1 MLDLMQ
7 PGSKTYNATIAGEKR
22 TFSVDVPVGFNPET
36 GMILFFFK
44 GKGGASAAKLASIF
58 AAGLKKHNCVA
69 IYPQAV
75 KRGKTLA
82 QWAVTG
88 PDVAKDY
95 TFYNYI
101 EGLIPEPMKCNIMIS
116 GISNGGCFAL
126 WLTCAGEGTATC
138 TFAASLWRGLEVNY
152 PANVYAIHGKKDNS
166 VPYEG
171 GDAHGLDFLPAFESI
186 KLFLEGSTFKLKI
199 TSPVGAS
206 MIRYEGDTTCQLLSV
221 SESGHD
227 VMTSYKGIDLI
238 DSMMEFFRSFV

>member
-1 MLDLMQ
+1 MQ

-75 KRGKTLA
+75 KRGKTPA

-88 PDVAKDY
+88 PDVEKDY
-95 TFYNYI
+95 ALYNYI
-101 EGLIPEPMKCNIMIS
+101 EGLIPSPLKSNIMIS

-138 TFAASLWRGLEVNY
+138 TFAASLWRGLDVEY
-152 PANVYAIHGKKDNS
+152 PANVYAIHGKEDNS
-166 VPYEG
+166 VPYYG
-171 GDAHGLDFLPAFESI
+171 GDTHGLDFLPAEESI
-186 KLFLEGSTFKLKI
+186 KEFVMGAILDCEKALPGGSTL
-199 TSPVGAS
+199 TSYLSLSGAQS
-206 MIRYEGDTTCQLLSV
+206 QILSV
-221 SESGHD
+221 DDAGHD
-227 VMTSYKGIDLI
+227 VITSYKGIDI
-238 DSMMEFFRSFV
+238 VNSMFEFFKKFV

>member
-1 MLDLMQ
+1 MQ

-22 TFSVDVPVGFNPET
+22 TFSVDVPVGFKPET

-75 KRGKTLA
+75 KRGKTPA

-88 PDVAKDY
+88 LDVAKDY

-166 VPYEG
+166 VPYYG
-171 GDAHGLDFLPAFESI
+171 GDAHGLDFLPAEQSI
-186 KLFLEGSTFKLKI
+186 KEFVFSVEAISTYTFPNNATLTCYKG
-199 TSPVGAS
+199 P
-206 MIRYEGDTTCQLLSV
+206 IRMQAQLLSV
-221 SESGHD
+221 NDSGHD
-227 VMTSYKGIDLI
+227 VMTSYNGINLI